1 MSVWPCV
8 CVSVSTC
15 LCVHVS
21 CVSMCLY
28 VCVYMTASLLLLQ
41 VHGCL
46 LQAKLL
52 LEINAQTV
60 DTAPLLHAL
69 LPLLQ
74 STPQLMHPAH
84 PCAPIRNE
92 ATLLAAAVVALP
104 HLPQTA
110 PMASLLLHIRQS
122 SWLAV
127 AQSCRDQD
135 PNKQQQPVA
144 SASRESGDG
153 VRGVDPR
160 GGANDVPPLL
170 YEAGDPMTCLWLK
183 NAAVLLFGRGL
194 SLALGR
200 CGASREDQQKSGLR
214 EEEVRTAMGSRSYDV
229 PGGCLKACILRAQS
243 GMCTAAAKQ

>member
-1 MSVWPCV
+1 
-8 CVSVSTC
+8 
-15 LCVHVS
+15 
-21 CVSMCLY
+21 
-28 VCVYMTASLLLLQ
+28 MTVSLLLLQ

-84 PCAPIRNE
+84 SCAPIRNE

-110 PMASLLLHIRQS
+110 AMANVLLHIRQS
-122 SWLAV
+122 CWLAV
-127 AQSCRDQD
+127 AQSCRGQD

-144 SASRESGDG
+144 SGSRKSGNG
-153 VRGVDPR
+153 V
-160 GGANDVPPLL
+160 GGAGPRWGAGDVPPLL
-170 YEAGDPMTCLWLK
+170 CDAGDPMTSLWLK
-183 NAAVLLFGRGL
+183 NAAVLLFGPGL
-194 SLALGR
+194 SNALGR
-200 CGASREDQQKSGLR
+200 AGVSGEDQQKICLQ
-214 EEEVRTAMGSRSYDV
+214 EEEVRTAMRSRSYDV
-229 PGGCLKACILRAQS
+229 RAGCLKACIQRAKS
-243 GMCTAAAKQ
+243 GMCTAAA